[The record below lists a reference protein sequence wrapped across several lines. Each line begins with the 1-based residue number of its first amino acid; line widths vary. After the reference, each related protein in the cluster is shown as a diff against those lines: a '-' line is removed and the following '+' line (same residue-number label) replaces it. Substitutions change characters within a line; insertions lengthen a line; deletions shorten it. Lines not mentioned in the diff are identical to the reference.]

1 MIDAVKS
8 VAANVVLEPVI
19 RTGINCRR
27 QWHLAMKAGIEN
39 RDLRNGSQD
48 TLDNLHTL
56 HFGANMQRC
65 KRGHAGNGRA
75 YLGRNGDRLLEIRSA
90 VNDAMSYN
98 IDLRNRSQGTH
109 FPVTQSAQQAPDH
122 LLTRGDLDLFFLGD
136 SLRVLDRDGGG
147 PAAKLDLALPQASW
161 RMIRESRSNFV
172 QAGFL
177 AARTGVEYE
186 NFH

>member
-1 MIDAVKS
+1 
-8 VAANVVLEPVI
+8 
-19 RTGINCRR
+19 
-27 QWHLAMKAGIEN
+27 
-39 RDLRNGSQD
+39 
-48 TLDNLHTL
+48 
-56 HFGANMQRC
+56 
-65 KRGHAGNGRA
+65 
-75 YLGRNGDRLLEIRSA
+75 NGDRLLEIRSA

-186 NFH
+186 NFHRSKLRSGRACTVSTGQGASQTTRYKFVDRKRSANLCAAGTASTINSAAV

>member
-1 MIDAVKS
+1 MAIAFMQEWPIQDGDTSTTNYDAIS
-8 VAANVVLEPVI
+8 AEL
-19 RTGINCRR
+19 
-27 QWHLAMKAGIEN
+27 
-39 RDLRNGSQD
+39 
-48 TLDNLHTL
+48 NL
-56 HFGANMQRC
+56 
-65 KRGHAGNGRA
+65 
-75 YLGRNGDRLLEIRSA
+75 
-90 VNDAMSYN
+90 
-98 IDLRNRSQGTH
+98 
-109 FPVTQSAQQAPDH
+109 QQAPDG

-136 SLRVLDRDGGG
+136 SPRVLDRNGGR